1 MGNLR
6 CGGVAVWG
14 VALCG
19 SHRVGELQCGGVVVW
34 ESCGVCELL
43 RVAVAVF
50 SNWGLWG
57 FWCVSIVVWGSQF
70 GGVVVWK

>member
-1 MGNLR
+1 MWEPQG
-6 CGGVAVWG
+6 
-14 VALCG
+14 
-19 SHRVGELQCGGVVVW
+19 GGVVVW